1 MKKFLSLFFV
11 VLVLILSVNS
21 CKFVDTSEVGIKF
34 KKFSLSE
41 QGDLK
46 ASTVTGVIFY
56 NPFTTKVYKYPV
68 FVQRVSY
75 DPFTVTAK
83 DGTVFEMDPEL
94 AYWLDRDQAIHV
106 FQKYRKSLKGIEEGY
121 FRTCIYDAYRITANT
136 YASDSLMG
144 HRGDF
149 EAKVREMLEQ
159 SLGSEGFHVNEFT
172 SQITPPEELKASIA
186 AKNQAIQN
194 ALRVNNQIAE
204 AEANAKIKV
213 TQARGEADALKIK
226 ADAEA
231 YYNKTIAASLSE
243 LIIRE
248 DFIEKWDGNMPT
260 VMSSS
265 NGMIFDL
272 SKYVK

>member
-1 MKKFLSLFFV
+1 MKKIFSVLFATIM
-11 VLVLILSVNS
+11 LLSVSS
-21 CKFVDTSEVGIKF
+21 CRFVDTSEVGIKF

-41 QGDLK
+41 QGELK
-46 ASTVTGVIFY
+46 ASTVTGVIGF

-68 FVQRVSY
+68 YVQRVSY
-75 DPFTVTAK
+75 EPFTVTAK

-106 FQKYRKSLKGIEEGY
+106 FQKYRKSLREIERGY
-121 FRTCIYDAYRITANT
+121 FKTCIYDAYRITANT

-144 HRGDF
+144 NRGDF
-149 EAKVREMLEQ
+149 EAKVRAMLEE
-159 SLGSEGFHVNEFT
+159 SLGAEGFHINEFT

-194 ALRVNNQIAE
+194 ALRVNNEIAE
-204 AEANAKIKV
+204 AEANAKIQV
-213 TQARGEADALKIK
+213 TKAKGEADALKIK

-243 LIIRE
+243 LIVRE
-248 DFIEKWDGNMPT
+248 DFIEKWDGKMPS
-260 VMSSS
+260 VQASG
-265 NGMIFDL
+265 NGMMFDL
-272 SKYVK
+272 SKMVK